1 MPRFTQSQLRWSE
14 QTQTY
19 VVFIDDQARAQM
31 HVSSILPQIQTGLTT
46 SRKIAE
52 KSSKYL

>member
-19 VVFIDDQARAQM
+19 VVFIDNQARAQM
-31 HVSSILPQIQTGLTT
+31 HESLSFPKFKLD
-46 SRKIAE
+46 
-52 KSSKYL
+52 

>member
-31 HVSSILPQIQTGLTT
+31 HDLYPSPNSNWTDH
-46 SRKIAE
+46 
-52 KSSKYL
+52 